1 MSVPAA
7 GITARPMGDR
17 AVLLDLTAAT
27 AAGGPTVP
35 AAVAAALR
43 TDIGPLADDRIV
55 DVVPAAS
62 TVLVRFASGPGTRPP
77 DPSAGERLV
86 IRAAAALAAD
96 TPSASTVVADD
107 VLVPVRY
114 DGPDLAEV
122 AELTG
127 LSVDEVVAAHTGTVW
142 TAAFVGFAP
151 GFAYLTG
158 GDPRL
163 RVPRRAQSRASI
175 PAGSV
180 ALAGEWSAVY
190 PRASPGGWQLI
201 GTTDLPLWDESAE
214 PPARIRPGQRVRFVP
229 ATERVAVSPAA
240 LSEVSDTATTLD
252 GGNRPGLVVA
262 RPGPLA
268 LVQDAGRVGRA
279 ADGVGPSGPADRRAH
294 ARANELVGN
303 VPGAA
308 AVECTLGGLTV
319 RAEGADLVV
328 ALTGAVTPATLD
340 GADVPFAEPF
350 TVPDGATLRLRS
362 PWTGLRT
369 YLAVRGTLDVTAVL
383 GSRSTDTLAGLGPA
397 PLTAGARLPVGAST
411 DQPDAGHSVSI
422 APPVPGDG
430 TAALQVRLGPRDEW
444 FTDPSAL
451 LHGEWVVS
459 PQSNRVAL
467 RLDRPGGPSLDEAP
481 PLERSR
487 ADELPSEGLVRG
499 AIQVPPSGQ
508 PVLFLADHP
517 LTGGYPVIAVVL
529 DADVDRA
536 GQLRP
541 GQRLRF
547 GREGSASEG

>member
-1 MSVPAA
+1 MSGSTS
-7 GITARPMGDR
+7 GITIRPMGDR
-17 AVLLDLTAAT
+17 AVLLDLAAAT

-35 AAVAAALR
+35 ATVARGLR
-43 TDIGPLADDRIV
+43 SEPGVPTGAGIV

-77 DPSAGERLV
+77 APDMSDVLLARALGAVSAGQPHP
-86 IRAAAALAAD
+86 A
-96 TPSASTVVADD
+96 SAPTVEVSTDD
-107 VLVPVRY
+107 LIVPVRY

-127 LSVDEVVAAHTGTVW
+127 LTVDEVVAAHSGTVW

-163 RVPRRAQSRASI
+163 QVPRRTQSRPSI

-190 PRASPGGWQLI
+190 PRESPGGWQLV
-201 GTTDLPLWDESAE
+201 GTTDLTLWDATAE
-214 PPARIRPGQRVRFVP
+214 PPARIRPGQRVRFVSSTHP
-229 ATERVAVSPAA
+229 IAVASVAS
-240 LSEVSDTATTLD
+240 SDKASATTAVDSGD
-252 GGNRPGLVVA
+252 GPVLVVV
-262 RPGPLA
+262 RPGPMA
-268 LVQDAGRVGRA
+268 LVQDAGRHGRA
-279 ADGVGPSGPADRRAH
+279 ADGVGPSGPADRQAH
-294 ARANELVGN
+294 ARANGLVGN
-303 VPGAA
+303 DPGAA

-319 RAEGADLVV
+319 RADGADLTV
-328 ALTGAVTPATLD
+328 AVTGAVTPATVD
-340 GADVPFAEPF
+340 GAAAPVEEPF
-350 TVPDGATLRLRS
+350 TLPDGATLRLRA
-362 PWTGLRT
+362 PRTGLRS
-369 YLAVRGTLDVTAVL
+369 YLAVRGTLDVATVL
-383 GSRSTDTLAGLGPA
+383 NSRSTDTLAGLGPT
-397 PLTAGARLPVGAST
+397 PLTAGSRLAVG
-411 DQPDAGHSVSI
+411 D
-422 APPVPGDG
+422 PGERSGVAG
-430 TAALQVRLGPRDEW
+430 TAAAPMPPDVGTAVLPVCFGPRDDW
-444 FTDPSAL
+444 FTEPTAL

-467 RLDRPGGPSLDEAP
+467 RLDRPADAAPDEVP
-481 PLERSR
+481 PLTRSR
-487 ADELPSEGLVRG
+487 TGELPSEGLVRG

-547 GREGSASEG
+547 TTD